1 MARTSFVKIK
11 QRRSLG
17 VTRHSV
23 VAKYTSRD
31 EADACTLEGTV
42 YPVIEA
48 NKLLSRKKNEN

>member
-1 MARTSFVKIK
+1 MARTAFVKIK

-31 EADACTLEGTV
+31 EADACILEGTI
-42 YPVIEA
+42 YPVVEA
-48 NKLLSRKKNEN
+48 NKLFSRKKNED